1 MMTLKIRKRVEKE
14 LKNYIRELDT
24 SYSLS
29 KISPVLYANIKE
41 FISRQGKRIR
51 PILFVIGYLGYAKKA
66 AAGLYRSAVS
76 IELLHDFML
85 VHDDI
90 IDKSDTRRGRPSMH
104 SMLNRYLSGNKN
116 AKFNGEDLTI
126 VIGDVMFALAMHA
139 FLGIREDEKRKERAL
154 KKLIEAAIYTGSG
167 EFIELLYGLK
177 KLERITKEDIYRVY
191 DYKTANY
198 TFASPLAIGATLA
211 GARQDEIDK
220 LVKYGIYLGRA
231 FQINDD
237 ILGMFGSEK
246 KTGKSNLTDL
256 KEAKKTILIWHA
268 YKNSSPKTRLIIK
281 RLLSK
286 SNIGKSDLLRMRGIL
301 NCSGTLDYAAREID
315 ALIKKAE
322 FINKTLKMQP
332 RYLNLLNSLSKEILS
347 L

>member
-1 MMTLKIRKRVEKE
+1 MTLKIRKRIEKE
-14 LKNYIRELDT
+14 LKNYIRELDN

-29 KISPVLYANIKE
+29 KISPVLYVNIKE

-90 IDKSDTRRGRPSMH
+90 IDKSDTRRGKPSMH
-104 SMLNRYLSGNKN
+104 AMLNKYLRSNKN

-139 FLGIREDEKRKERAL
+139 FLAIHEDEKRKEKAL

-177 KLERITKEDIYRVY
+177 KLEKITKEDIYRVY

-198 TFASPLAIGATLA
+198 TFASPLSIGATLA
-211 GARQDEIDK
+211 GASHDQIDK

-256 KEAKKTILIWHA
+256 KEAKKTILIWYA
-268 YKNSSPKTRLIIK
+268 YNNSSPKNRLMIK

-286 SNIGKSDLLRMRGIL
+286 KHVDKSDLLRMRWIL
-301 NCSGTLDYAAREID
+301 SSSGTLDYASREINV
-315 ALIKKAE
+315 LIKKAE
-322 FINKTLKMQP
+322 FINKTLRMKP
-332 RYLNLLNSLSKEILS
+332 LYLNLLNSLSKEILS

>member
-1 MMTLKIRKRVEKE
+1 MTLKIRKRVEKE
-14 LKNYIRELDT
+14 LKNYIRELNI

-41 FISRQGKRIR
+41 FISREGKRIR
-51 PILFVIGYLGYAKKA
+51 PILFVIGYLGFAKKA
-66 AAGLYRSAVS
+66 AAGLYRSAIS

-90 IDKSDTRRGRPSMH
+90 IDKSNTRRGKPSMH
-104 SMLNRYLSGNKN
+104 AMLNKYLRNNKN
-116 AKFNGEDLTI
+116 AKFSGEDLTI

-139 FLGIREDEKRKERAL
+139 FLAIQEDEKRKEKAL

-177 KLERITKEDIYRVY
+177 NLERITKEDIYRVY

-198 TFASPLAIGATLA
+198 TFASPLVIGATLA
-211 GARQDEIDK
+211 GARQDQIDK
-220 LVKYGIYLGRA
+220 LAKYGICLGRA

-237 ILGMFGSEK
+237 ILGMFASER
-246 KTGKSNLTDL
+246 KTGKSNLADL

-268 YKNSSPKTRLIIK
+268 YNNSNHKNKLAIK
-281 RLLSK
+281 KLLSK
-286 SNIGKSDLLRMRGIL
+286 SNIAKSDLLRMRGIL
-301 NCSGTLDYAAREID
+301 NCSGTLDYAAKEINT
-315 ALIKKAE
+315 LIKKAE

-332 RYLNLLNSLSKEILS
+332 RYLNLLNSISKKILS